1 MLVFNIDNVLKRNKM
16 SNKIK
21 IDIISDVVCP
31 WCIIGYGNLKKA
43 ITELALEDKVEIE
56 WQPFELN
63 PNMPLEGEELSAHS
77 ARKYGSTP
85 ESSAKF
91 RTEMTAHGK
100 TVDFDFNF
108 FEGMKIVNT
117 RDAHILLE
125 YAKSQ
130 GKQTALKLRLF
141 SAFFTEKKDISDRE
155 ILAQELATVGLNVEE
170 AMAKLQSHQAIEML
184 IDQESYW
191 QKLGVSSVPT
201 VVFNGK
207 SALAGAQPVETFIQI
222 LVEQLKNS

>member
-1 MLVFNIDNVLKRNKM
+1 MNE
-16 SNKIK
+16 KIK
-21 IDIISDVVCP
+21 IDIISDIVCP

-43 ITELALEDKVEIE
+43 LFELGLEDKVEIE

-63 PNMPLEGEELSAHS
+63 PDMPLVGEELKAHS

-85 ESSAKF
+85 ESSAQF

-108 FEGMKIVNT
+108 FDGMKILNT

-125 YAKSQ
+125 YAKTQ
-130 GKQTALKLRLF
+130 DKQTALKLRLF
-141 SAFFTEKKDISDRE
+141 SAFFTEKKDISNRKV
-155 ILAQELATVGLNVEE
+155 LALEVAAIGLNAQE
-170 AMAKLQSHQAIEML
+170 AMAKLDEKEAYQQIIEN
-184 IDQESYW
+184 EFYW

-201 VVFNGK
+201 IVFNGK
-207 SALAGAQPVETFIQI
+207 SALAGAQPIETFKQV
-222 LVEQLKNS
+222 LSAELENL

>member
-1 MLVFNIDNVLKRNKM
+1 M

-31 WCIIGYGNLKKA
+31 WCVIGYGNLKKA
-43 ITELALEDKVEIE
+43 ITELGLEDKVEIE

-63 PNMPLEGEELSAHS
+63 PDMPIEGEELGAHS

-100 TVDFDFNF
+100 TVDFDFQY
-108 FEGMKIVNT
+108 FEGMKIINT

-125 YAKSQ
+125 YAKTQ
-130 GKQTALKLRLF
+130 GKQTDLKMRLF
-141 SAFFTEKKDISDRE
+141 SAFFTEKKDVSDRE
-155 ILAQELATVGLNVEE
+155 ILAKEIAAIGLNVEE
-170 AMAKLQSHQAIEML
+170 AIAQLQSNHAIKAVVE
-184 IDQESYW
+184 QESYW

-207 SALAGAQPVETFIQI
+207 SALAGAQPVETFMQV
-222 LVEQLKNS
+222 LAEQLTNS

>member
-1 MLVFNIDNVLKRNKM
+1 M

-31 WCIIGYGNLKKA
+31 WCVIGYGNLTKA
-43 ITELALEDKVEIE
+43 IAELGLEDKVEIE

-63 PNMPLEGEELSAHS
+63 PDMPLEGEELGAHS

-100 TVDFDFNF
+100 AVDFDFNY
-108 FEGMKIVNT
+108 FEGMKIINT
-117 RDAHILLE
+117 RDAHVLLE

-141 SAFFTEKKDISDRE
+141 SAFFTEKKDVSDRQV
-155 ILAQELATVGLNVEE
+155 LARELEAVGLNVQD
-170 AMAKLQSHQAIEML
+170 AMKKLVETQAQQAITA
-184 IDQESYW
+184 QELYW

-201 VVFNGK
+201 VVFNK
-207 SALAGAQPVETFIQI
+207 TSALSGAQPIETFKQI
-222 LVEQLKNS
+222 LTAQFENI

>member
-1 MLVFNIDNVLKRNKM
+1 M

-63 PNMPLEGEELSAHS
+63 PNMPLEGEELSAYS

-85 ESSAKF
+85 ESSANF

-141 SAFFTEKKDISDRE
+141 SAFFTEKKDVSDRE
-155 ILAQELATVGLNVEE
+155 VLAQELAAVGLNVQD
-170 AMAKLQSHQAIEML
+170 AMNKLADTQAQQSITA
-184 IDQESYW
+184 QELHW
-191 QKLGVSSVPT
+191 QRLGVSSVPT
-201 VVFNGK
+201 VVFNNT
-207 SALAGAQPVETFIQI
+207 SALSGAQPIETFKQFLTAQFENI
-222 LVEQLKNS
+222 

>member
-1 MLVFNIDNVLKRNKM
+1 M

-21 IDIISDVVCP
+21 IDIVSDVVCP
-31 WCIIGYGNLKKA
+31 WCVIGYGNLTKA
-43 ITELALEDKVEIE
+43 ISELGLEGKVEIE

-63 PNMPLEGEELSAHS
+63 PDMPSEGEELGEHS

-100 TVDFDFNF
+100 TVDFDFHY
-108 FEGMKIVNT
+108 FEGMKIINT

-125 YAKSQ
+125 YAKKQ
-130 GKQTALKLRLF
+130 GKQTALKMRLF
-141 SAFFTEKKDISDRE
+141 SAFFTEKKDISKRDVLAKE
-155 ILAQELATVGLNVEE
+155 IATVGLNVEE
-170 AMAKLQSHQAIEML
+170 AMAYLQSSKAIQAVIE
-184 IDQESYW
+184 QESYW

-201 VVFNGK
+201 VVFNRK
-207 SALAGAQPVETFIQI
+207 SALAGAQPVEAFKQI
-222 LVEQLKNS
+222 LAELLENS

>member
-1 MLVFNIDNVLKRNKM
+1 M

-21 IDIISDVVCP
+21 VDIISDVVCP
-31 WCIIGYGNLKKA
+31 WCVIGYGNLKKA
-43 ITELALEDKVEIE
+43 ITELGLEDQVEIE

-63 PNMPLEGEELSAHS
+63 PDMPIEGEELGAHS

-91 RTEMTAHGK
+91 RTDMTAHGK
-100 TVDFDFNF
+100 TVDFDFQY
-108 FEGMKIVNT
+108 FEGMKIINT

-125 YAKSQ
+125 YAKTQ
-130 GKQTALKLRLF
+130 GKQTALKMRLF
-141 SAFFTEKKDISDRE
+141 SAFFTEKKDVSDRA
-155 ILAQELATVGLNVEE
+155 ILAQEIAAIGLNAEE
-170 AMAKLQSHQAIEML
+170 AMAQLQSNHAINAVVE
-184 IDQESYW
+184 QESYW

-207 SALAGAQPVETFIQI
+207 SALAGAQPVETFMQV
-222 LVEQLKNS
+222 LAEQLTNS

>member
-1 MLVFNIDNVLKRNKM
+1 M

-21 IDIISDVVCP
+21 IDIVSDVVCP
-31 WCIIGYGNLKKA
+31 WCVIGYGNLTKA
-43 ITELALEDKVEIE
+43 ISELGLEGKVEIE

-63 PNMPLEGEELSAHS
+63 PDMPSEGEELGEHS

-100 TVDFDFNF
+100 TVDFDFHY
-108 FEGMKIVNT
+108 FEGMKIINT

-125 YAKSQ
+125 YAKKQ
-130 GKQTALKLRLF
+130 GKQTALKMRLF
-141 SAFFTEKKDISDRE
+141 SAFFTEKKDISKRDVLAKE
-155 ILAQELATVGLNVEE
+155 IATVGLNVEE
-170 AMAKLQSHQAIEML
+170 AMAHLQSSKAIEAV
-184 IDQESYW
+184 IEQESYW

-201 VVFNGK
+201 VVFNRK
-207 SALAGAQPVETFIQI
+207 SALAGAQPVEAFKQI
-222 LVEQLKNS
+222 LAELLENS

>member
-1 MLVFNIDNVLKRNKM
+1 M

-43 ITELALEDKVEIE
+43 ITELALEDRVEIE

-141 SAFFTEKKDISDRE
+141 SAFFTEKKDVSDRE
-155 ILAQELATVGLNVEE
+155 VLAQELAAVGLNVQD
-170 AMAKLQSHQAIEML
+170 AMNKLADTQAQQSITA
-184 IDQESYW
+184 QELHW
-191 QKLGVSSVPT
+191 QRLGVSSVPT
-201 VVFNGK
+201 VVFNNT
-207 SALAGAQPVETFIQI
+207 SALSGAQPIETFKQFLTAQFENI
-222 LVEQLKNS
+222 

>member
-1 MLVFNIDNVLKRNKM
+1 M

-43 ITELALEDKVEIE
+43 ITELGLEDKVEIE

-63 PNMPLEGEELSAHS
+63 PDMPIEGEELGAHS

-100 TVDFDFNF
+100 TVDFDFQY
-108 FEGMKIVNT
+108 FEGMKIINT

-125 YAKSQ
+125 YAKTQ
-130 GKQTALKLRLF
+130 GKQTDLKMRLF
-141 SAFFTEKKDISDRE
+141 SAFFTEKKDVSDRE
-155 ILAQELATVGLNVEE
+155 ILAKEIAAIGLNVEE
-170 AMAKLQSHQAIEML
+170 AIAQLQSNHAIKAVVE
-184 IDQESYW
+184 QESYW

-207 SALAGAQPVETFIQI
+207 SALAGAQPVETFMQV
-222 LVEQLKNS
+222 LAEQLTNS

>member
-1 MLVFNIDNVLKRNKM
+1 M

-141 SAFFTEKKDISDRE
+141 SAFFTEKKDVSDRE
-155 ILAQELATVGLNVEE
+155 VLAQELAAVGLNVQD
-170 AMAKLQSHQAIEML
+170 AMNKLADTQAQQSITA
-184 IDQESYW
+184 QELHW
-191 QKLGVSSVPT
+191 QRLGVSSVPT
-201 VVFNGK
+201 VVFNNT
-207 SALAGAQPVETFIQI
+207 SALSGAQPIETFKQFLTAQFENI
-222 LVEQLKNS
+222 

>member
-1 MLVFNIDNVLKRNKM
+1 M
-16 SNKIK
+16 SEKIQ

-31 WCIIGYGNLKKA
+31 WCVIGYGNLTKA
-43 ITELALEDKVEIE
+43 IDELGLKDKVEIQ

-85 ESSAKF
+85 ESSNQF
-91 RTEMTAHGK
+91 RKEMTAHGQA
-100 TVDFDFNF
+100 VNFDFNY

-125 YAKSQ
+125 YAKTQ
-130 GKQTALKLRLF
+130 GKQTALQQRLF
-141 SAFFTEKKDISDRE
+141 TAFFTEKKDISDRKVLTEE
-155 ILAQELATVGLNVEE
+155 INEVGLSVEE
-170 AMAKLQSHQAIEML
+170 AMARLEDSNALQQVIE
-184 IDQESYW
+184 QELYW

-201 VVFNGK
+201 VVFNRK
-207 SALAGAQPVETFIQI
+207 TALAGAQPIETFKKI
-222 LVEQLKNS
+222 LAEELASL

>member
-1 MLVFNIDNVLKRNKM
+1 M

-43 ITELALEDKVEIE
+43 ITELGLEDKVEIE

-63 PNMPLEGEELSAHS
+63 PDMPIEGEELGAHS

-100 TVDFDFNF
+100 TVDFDFQY
-108 FEGMKIVNT
+108 FEGMKIINT

-125 YAKSQ
+125 YAKTQ
-130 GKQTALKLRLF
+130 GKQTDLKMRLF
-141 SAFFTEKKDISDRE
+141 SAFFTEKKDVSDRE
-155 ILAQELATVGLNVEE
+155 VLAQEIATVGLNVEE
-170 AMAKLQSHQAIEML
+170 AIAQLQSNHAIKAVVE
-184 IDQESYW
+184 QESYW

-207 SALAGAQPVETFIQI
+207 SALAGAQPVETFMQV
-222 LVEQLKNS
+222 LAEQLTNS

>member
-1 MLVFNIDNVLKRNKM
+1 M

-21 IDIISDVVCP
+21 VDIISDVVCP
-31 WCIIGYGNLKKA
+31 WCVIGYGNLKKA
-43 ITELALEDKVEIE
+43 ITELGLEDQVEIE

-63 PNMPLEGEELSAHS
+63 PDMPIEGEELGAHS

-91 RTEMTAHGK
+91 RTDMTAHGK
-100 TVDFDFNF
+100 TVDFDFQY
-108 FEGMKIVNT
+108 FEGMKIINT

-125 YAKSQ
+125 YAKTQ
-130 GKQTALKLRLF
+130 GKQTALKMRLF
-141 SAFFTEKKDISDRE
+141 SAFFTEKKDVSDRA
-155 ILAQELATVGLNVEE
+155 ILAQEIAAIGLNAEE
-170 AMAKLQSHQAIEML
+170 AMAQLQSNHAINAAVE
-184 IDQESYW
+184 QESYW

-207 SALAGAQPVETFIQI
+207 SALAGAQPVETFMQV
-222 LVEQLKNS
+222 LAEQLTNS